1 LFQIWYLRE
10 KTQEDAL
17 MAWPV
22 ERLFY
27 LEEVRQTVLGN
38 KEVIHGSEEE
48 PDN

>member
-1 LFQIWYLRE
+1 MFRHGTNE
-10 KTQEDAL
+10 AFAAL